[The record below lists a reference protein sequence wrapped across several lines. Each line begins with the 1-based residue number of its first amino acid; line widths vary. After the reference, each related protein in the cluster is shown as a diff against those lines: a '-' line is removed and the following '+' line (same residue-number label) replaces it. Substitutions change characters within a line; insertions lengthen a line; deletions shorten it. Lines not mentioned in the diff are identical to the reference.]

1 MRQSPPQRPKINTTR
16 PLHEPAPAEH
26 RRERPEQG
34 VDVLLLSIGDPDFDT
49 PQPIVQAAI
58 DSLQAGDTHYPDVCG
73 AIISAVDRRWTQTMS
88 SCFRGRNARCTRS
101 RNACSIRAIR

>member
-1 MRQSPPQRPKINTTR
+1 MRNSALTKRIAGDGAKAWQIHDRALEMR
-16 PLHEPAPAEH
+16 
-26 RRERPEQG
+26 EQG